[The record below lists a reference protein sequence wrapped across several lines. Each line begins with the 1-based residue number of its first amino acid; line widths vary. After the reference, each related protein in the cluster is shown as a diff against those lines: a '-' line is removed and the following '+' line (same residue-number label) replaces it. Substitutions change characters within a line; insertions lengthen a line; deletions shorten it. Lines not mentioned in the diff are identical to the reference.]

1 MNPKIQDW
9 EKELSALTAQFK
21 SSFGKL
27 NAEELNWKPDAKTW
41 SIAEN
46 IDHLIKINS
55 SYFPVIK
62 QVRQGVLK
70 LPFIAKFAFF
80 TNLFG
85 NLILKSVNPDR
96 KKKIKTFHIW
106 EPSSSQ
112 LGTDILQQFEKHQK
126 EFIAFLKS
134 TSDLLDKQTIISS
147 PANKTIVYKLETA
160 FDIIVTH
167 EKRHYNQALEVLAQ
181 LKNGN
186 NKTALSA

>member
-1 MNPKIQDW
+1 MNLKVQVW
-9 EKELSALTAQFK
+9 EKELNAITSQFK
-21 SSFGKL
+21 TSFGEL
-27 NAEELNWKPDAKTW
+27 SAEELNWKPDTKTW

-46 IDHLIKINS
+46 LDHLIKINE
-55 SYFPVIK
+55 SYYPVIR
-62 QVRQGVLK
+62 QARQGVLK
-70 LPFIAKFAFF
+70 LPFIAKFSFF

-96 KKKIKTFHIW
+96 KKKIKTFPVW
-106 EPSSSQ
+106 EPSRSQ
-112 LGTDILQQFEKHQK
+112 FGTDILPQFEKHQK
-126 EFIAFLKS
+126 EFINFLKS

-181 LKNGN
+181 IKGGN
-186 NKTALSA
+186 NKTAVPA